1 MYLHIG
7 KNYIIKEKDVICI
20 LNIETLKWE
29 FYKDFLKTYKEK
41 IIDISEKNARTL
53 IITKENN
60 DTKVYITN
68 ILPTT
73 IAGRVK

>member
-29 FYKDFLKTYKEK
+29 FYKDFRKTYKEK
-41 IIDISEKNARTL
+41 TIDI
-53 IITKENN
+53 
-60 DTKVYITN
+60 
-68 ILPTT
+68 
-73 IAGRVK
+73 

>member
-41 IIDISEKNARTL
+41 ITDISGNNARTL
-53 IITKENN
+53 IITKEKE
-60 DTKVYITN
+60 DLKIYISN

>member
-41 IIDISEKNARTL
+41 IIDISGKNARTL

-68 ILPTT
+68 ILTTT

>member
-29 FYKDFLKTYKEK
+29 FYKDFRKTYKEK
-41 IIDISEKNARTL
+41 TIDISGKNARTL

-60 DTKVYITN
+60 ETKVYITN

-73 IAGRVK
+73 IDGRVK